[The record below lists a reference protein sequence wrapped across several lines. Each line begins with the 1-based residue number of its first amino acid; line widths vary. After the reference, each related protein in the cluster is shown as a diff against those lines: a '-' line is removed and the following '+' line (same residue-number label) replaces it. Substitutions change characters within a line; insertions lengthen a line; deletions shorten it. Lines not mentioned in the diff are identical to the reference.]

1 MRINQASIQASE
13 TERRRLRVAIAHVR
27 LGWGG
32 SEKRVLWGIQALKNH
47 HEVTLITAGSYDLE
61 ALNQYYGM
69 ELKPED
75 FKSIQAPLPFFMRNN
90 GRMAALR
97 GALFQRFCRKI
108 AGDYDVLIS
117 GYGPTDFGRPAIH
130 FIADFSWDQELREA
144 LHPYPPGMI
153 YNNQWIR
160 AIYLGMAKH
169 LSKPSGRDLFSGEDL
184 MLSVSP
190 WVARKMKS
198 RHGVES
204 PVLPSPVP
212 GDFPLVP
219 WEKKQPGF
227 VCLGRL
233 APEKRIEDIIEILS
247 GVRAKG
253 HDIHLHIV
261 GDGDNPAYLASLQ
274 QLVVEHQDW
283 VCMEGRLQ
291 GDEKNALLT
300 QHAFGIHACR
310 GDAFPG
316 VLIEMMK
323 AGCVVWAHN
332 SGGQPD
338 ILQMPMLL
346 YKDNKEAAEKIDRM
360 LRNANQLKQTQ
371 ERLLN
376 LSEKYFVEHYM
387 RDICSIVEEWKSA

>member
-1 MRINQASIQASE
+1 MRTNQTSIQSPE
-13 TERRRLRVAIAHVR
+13 KDRRRLRVAIAHVR

-32 SEKRVLWGIQALKNH
+32 SEKRVLWGIQALKSH
-47 HEVTLITAGSYDLE
+47 HDVTLITAGSYDLQ
-61 ALNQYYGM
+61 ALNQYYGTD
-69 ELKPED
+69 LQSED
-75 FKSIQAPLPFFMRNN
+75 FESIQVSLPFFMRNN
-90 GRMAALR
+90 GRMAAIR

-108 AGDYDVLIS
+108 AEDYDVLIS

-130 FIADFSWDQELREA
+130 LIADFSWDQELRET

-160 AIYLGMAKH
+160 SIYLGLAKY
-169 LSKPSGRDLFSGEDL
+169 LCKPSGRDLFSGQDL

-190 WVARKMKS
+190 WVSQKMKS

-204 PVLPSPVP
+204 LVLPSPVP
-212 GDFPLVP
+212 GDFPLVS
-219 WEKKQPGF
+219 WEKKQSGF

-233 APEKRIEDIIEILS
+233 APEKRIEDIIDILR

-253 HDIHLHIV
+253 HDVHLHIV
-261 GDGDNPAYLASLQ
+261 GDGDNLAYLASLKKI
-274 QLVVEHQDW
+274 VAEHKGW
-283 VCMEGRLQ
+283 VSMEGRMQ
-291 GDEKNALLT
+291 GDEKIALLS

-323 AGCVVWAHN
+323 AGCVVWAHD

-338 ILQMPMLL
+338 ILQIPMLL
-346 YKDNKEAAEKIDRM
+346 YKDNKEAADKIDSM
-360 LRNANQLKQTQ
+360 LHNANQLKQTQ
-371 ERLLN
+371 KKLLD
-376 LSEKYFVEHYM
+376 LSEKYSVEHYM